1 MDEESRKFLD
11 ELPKNELQIGQ
22 KYIVDLGMLHELP
35 MAAEILEVQEN
46 GNVLIGILS
55 TIELGKNELY
65 RLKEKQC

>member
-1 MDEESRKFLD
+1 MDEESRKFLKD
-11 ELPKNELQIGQ
+11 VSNNELIVGQ

-55 TIELGKNELY
+55 TIELGKNDLY
-65 RLKEKQC
+65 RLKEKKC